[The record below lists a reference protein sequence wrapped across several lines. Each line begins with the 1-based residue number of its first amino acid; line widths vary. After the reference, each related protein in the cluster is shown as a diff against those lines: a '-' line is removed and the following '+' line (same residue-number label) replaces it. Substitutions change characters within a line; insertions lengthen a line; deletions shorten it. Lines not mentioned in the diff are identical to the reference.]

1 MMRWWGMSDA
11 DRMVL
16 LAVEVVQTVMI
27 VILIMLYATRR

>member
-1 MMRWWGMSDA
+1 MSDA